1 MVYIYLCEVS
11 PLYLMIYAV
20 NKKVVI
26 SAIAQTLLPLYRGAQ
41 CTSVTFSFQAVMLFL
56 VINSKKPLSS

>member
-26 SAIAQTLLPLYRGAQ
+26 SAIAQTLLPLYRGA
-41 CTSVTFSFQAVMLFL
+41 
-56 VINSKKPLSS
+56 